1 MYANMHT
8 IILKKILF
16 RLLAIFTHIY
26 TQKREA
32 RQPPKLSKH
41 TKERNMKK
49 SSIIL
54 IHPTQYN
61 NVLSL
66 LYIER
71 VEFLQLRL

>member
-32 RQPPKLSKH
+32 RQPPKKLSKH

-49 SSIIL
+49 
-54 IHPTQYN
+54 T
-61 NVLSL
+61 
-66 LYIER
+66 
-71 VEFLQLRL
+71 FL

>member
-49 SSIIL
+49 APFEYITHKGMLCSEIPDFI
-54 IHPTQYN
+54 QYRRF
-61 NVLSL
+61 S
-66 LYIER
+66 E
-71 VEFLQLRL
+71 